1 MRKHG
6 DTSMSALVDEAIR
19 LCRAEELKLTETIR
33 QYKDILRSMKT
44 RVKDSSEAEKPTSV
58 KDNVSLQY
66 SPVLLDGTISDKRG
80 HQVQKFKLIE
90 DIPLKE
96 RQEVELLEQVL
107 KKALKIRSSSAV
119 GSSYQEKPC
128 SSGSARNAPVVKD
141 SDKRN
146 SQKSSLSFEVKGS
159 CQRAGHLKSTAG
171 CGDSGTRQVLGKR
184 VPSTRSAIKGK
195 QSGIKPF
202 MTQTTTEVNV
212 QIKPCRMTRSSL
224 EPDSVKNVGV
234 SSSEERTSSDQE
246 INMQSEESATKE
258 LWVPSPSLPLWQAQR
273 AKKNKLWN
281 KVLTRHSKAVPDREH
296 FKKRLISTFPRKWAS
311 VHIATME
318 AELDVL
324 TQLGLNL
331 THCYNAE
338 LQSNQMGW
346 SPEPSTEKEYE
357 SLLILAGLEK
367 MMSQVIKE
375 ADRLKKDWERKMA
388 WWHGALCPLRSRV
401 EWQPSP
407 QPCLPPLL
415 AYSSKGELEDLHSLR
430 LQVAQLKLEFH
441 MHQAMC
447 DTLQDLSCD
456 SNSSGHLSATAL
468 RAVYSLLGEGGAQF
482 PSLVLDIDSTQT

>member
-1 MRKHG
+1 MS
-6 DTSMSALVDEAIR
+6 DQCCIMSARVDEAIR
-19 LCRAEELKLTETIR
+19 LCRAEELKLTETIQ

-44 RVKDSSEAEKPTSV
+44 RVKDSSEAETPTSG
-58 KDNVSLQY
+58 KDN
-66 SPVLLDGTISDKRG
+66 
-80 HQVQKFKLIE
+80 

-119 GSSYQEKPC
+119 GSNYQEKAC
-128 SSGSARNAPVVKD
+128 SSGSARNAPAVND

-146 SQKSSLSFEVKGS
+146 PQKSLLSFEAKGS

-171 CGDSGTRQVLGKR
+171 CGDSGTRKVLGKR
-184 VPSTRSAIKGK
+184 VPSSRSAIKGK

-202 MTQTTTEVNV
+202 MTQKTTEVNL
-212 QIKPCRMTRSSL
+212 QIKSSQMTRSSL
-224 EPDSVKNVGV
+224 EPDRAKKVGL
-234 SSSEERTSSDQE
+234 SSSEERTSSDQK
-246 INMQSEESATKE
+246 IKMQSEESATKE
-258 LWVPSPSLPLWQAQR
+258 HWVPSPSLPLWQAQR
-273 AKKNKLWN
+273 AKKNNLWS
-281 KVLTRHSKAVPDREH
+281 KVFTRHSKPVPDRDH
-296 FKKRLISTFPRKWAS
+296 FKKRLISTFPSEWAS

-324 TQLGLNL
+324 TQLGLDL

-338 LQSNQMGW
+338 LQSHQMGW

-357 SLLILAGLEK
+357 SVLMLAGLEK

-375 ADRLKKDWERKMA
+375 ADCLKKDWERKMA

-415 AYSSKGELEDLHSLR
+415 TYSSKGELEDLHSLR
-430 LQVAQLKLEFH
+430 LQVAQLKLEIH

-447 DTLQDLSCD
+447 DTLLHLICD
-456 SNSSGHLSATAL
+456 SSSSGRLSATAL
-468 RAVYSLLGEGGAQF
+468 RAVYSLLGEGGTQF